1 MGKDWS
7 QCQGEG
13 GKDEDVPALELSP
26 GAWDGIM
33 SERVLLRMCRESVSC
48 LLNDSYYSAH
58 LGAAT
63 CAILHPVVFGTP
75 KKKIM
80 DLGNIRAYQGL
91 KPGASLGERLQSFGP
106 DLFGK

>member
-26 GAWDGIM
+26 GAWEGIM

-63 CAILHPVVFGTP
+63 CAILHPVVVGTL

-80 DLGNIRAYQGL
+80 DLGNKSI
-91 KPGASLGERLQSFGP
+91 PGVETRGFLRREAPEVWT
-106 DLFGK
+106 